1 MNRFVANKII
11 KNQKVAKLRL
21 EKMYCLISSDE
32 CYVYFTGQWES
43 IYEDQEG
50 ELYILPSGMAALY
63 FDVVEMSEEVKEQ
76 LWFEL
81 NESPDQ
87 WESRTGEKS
96 NWNNKPKSINQLKKE
111 SGEYLLDAEYWNEPY

>member
-43 IYEDQEG
+43 
-50 ELYILPSGMAALY
+50 
-63 FDVVEMSEEVKEQ
+63 
-76 LWFEL
+76 
-81 NESPDQ
+81 
-87 WESRTGEKS
+87 RTGGKS

-111 SGEYLLDAEYWNEPY
+111 SGEYLLDAFGNCI